1 MMVFLMTSVL
11 FSPTNFGI
19 RNMASFKFSRFL
31 KHKQP
36 PEVFYEK
43 KLFIEISQNS
53 QTNTCARVSFLI
65 NLLAYFAAFG
75 LNTEILRISPHSV
88 RMRENRPAIL
98 LEKRPWHRC
107 KILRHF

>member
-31 KHKQP
+31 KQ
-36 PEVFYEK
+36 

-75 LNTEILRISPHSV
+75 LNTEILRISPYSV